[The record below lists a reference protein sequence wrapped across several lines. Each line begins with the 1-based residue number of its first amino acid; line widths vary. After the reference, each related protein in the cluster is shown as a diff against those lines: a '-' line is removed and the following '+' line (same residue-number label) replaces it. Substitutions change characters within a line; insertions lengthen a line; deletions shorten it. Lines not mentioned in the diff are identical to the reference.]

1 MAERNQDDAA
11 DQLAGGTE
19 ARGIG
24 PLVNVGGRSGGTN
37 SIAGN
42 GGSMP
47 DRGPASPPGGGA
59 PDQRGTN
66 NLAKQD
72 AEAAFEDGTRMPSG
86 TEAKQW
92 ARDDADV
99 DTTAGTPYGG
109 VAPDRQVHKMQRDK
123 D

>member
-1 MAERNQDDAA
+1 MAENNQLD
-11 DQLAGGTE
+11 GGTQGHGV
-19 ARGIG
+19 A
-24 PLVNVGGRSGGTN
+24 PLAAVGGPPGGTN
-37 SIAGN
+37 ALSGN
-42 GGSMP
+42 GGSMRP
-47 DRGPASPPGGGA
+47 PPAGA

-72 AEAAFEDGTRMPSG
+72 AEAAFEDGTRKPSG

-92 ARDDADV
+92 ARDDADA

>member
-1 MAERNQDDAA
+1 MADSNTTRD
-11 DQLAGGTE
+11 GGTQGHG
-19 ARGIG
+19 AGDLRS
-24 PLVNVGGRSGGTN
+24 VGGPPGGTN
-37 SIAGN
+37 SISPQGGN
-42 GGSMP
+42 HV
-47 DRGPASPPGGGA
+47 DNA
-59 PDQRGTN
+59 PEQHGTN

-72 AEAAFEDGTRMPSG
+72 AEAAFEGGTRHPSA

-99 DTTAGTPYGG
+99 NTTAGTPYGG

>member
-1 MAERNQDDAA
+1 MPTRPQDETAER
-11 DQLAGGTE
+11 LVGGTQ
-19 ARGIG
+19 AHGAT
-24 PLVNVGGRSGGTN
+24 PQVNVGGPSGGTN
-37 SIAGN
+37 AVSPT

-47 DRGPASPPGGGA
+47 AATGHQ
-59 PDQRGTN
+59 QRGTAN
-66 NLAKQD
+66 QAKQD
-72 AEAAFEDGTRMPSG
+72 AEAAFEDGTRKPSG

-109 VAPDRQVHKMQRDK
+109 VAPDRQVHKMQEDK